1 MVKVC
6 SNAIKCDII
15 IFDCEFFRHLWQ
27 LYYKKTGGGI
37 VLKSMTGYGRNEAV
51 INGKKITCEIK
62 SVNHRYS
69 DYSVRVPRYY
79 GFMEDRVRTYISG
92 YISRG
97 KVDVYVAVESYD
109 EADKEIRLNAGL
121 AGSYINALRE
131 LCDKFGLKDDI
142 SVSSVARY
150 SEIFKAEK
158 LDEDEEEL
166 WNMVLTVMEPMVKQ
180 FVSMRE
186 REGERIEKDLC
197 ARVEYMRTL
206 AAKIEERSPETV
218 NEYKDKLYQKI
229 KEVLGDRTIDE
240 ARVLTEVAIFAD
252 RVAVN
257 EETVRLESHFKEFYE
272 IISKNEPAGRKL
284 DFLIQ
289 EINRE
294 VNTTGSKCNDIEI
307 SKLVVE
313 LKGEIEKLREQVQN
327 IE

>member
-1 MVKVC
+1 MK
-6 SNAIKCDII
+6 N
-15 IFDCEFFRHLWQ
+15 
-27 LYYKKTGGGI
+27 
-37 VLKSMTGYGRNEAV
+37 VLKSMTGYGRNEAIV
-51 INGKKITCEIK
+51 NGKKITCEIK

-69 DYSVRVPRYY
+69 DYNIKVPRYY
-79 GFMEDRVRTYISG
+79 GFMEDRVRNFVSQ

-97 KVDVYVAVESYD
+97 KVDVFVAIESYD
-109 EADKEIRLNAGL
+109 EADREIKLNTEL
-121 AGSYINALRE
+121 AKSYIAALVE
-131 LCDKFGLKDDI
+131 LKETFGLRDDI

-150 SEIFKAEK
+150 NDIFKSEK
-158 LDEDEEEL
+158 IEEDEEEL
-166 WNMVLTVMEPMVKQ
+166 WVSVKEVMLPMIEQ
-180 FVSMRE
+180 FVAMRE

-197 ARVEYMRTL
+197 ARVEYMKTL
-206 AAKIEERSPETV
+206 STRIDERSPQTV
-218 NEYKDKLYQKI
+218 LEYREKLYSKI
-229 KEVLGDRTIDE
+229 KEVLEDRAIDE

-252 RVAVN
+252 KVAVN
-257 EETVRLESHFKEFYE
+257 EEIVRLGSHFKEFYE

-313 LKGEIEKLREQVQN
+313 FKGEIEKLREQIQN